1 MVLLGFLGQ
10 IFIQGF
16 ALPDEAPRATI
27 ERLTGID
34 INPSG
39 MMDDMPGMH
48 MAMPGH
54 MHHPQGTHDHDDGS
68 CPLCPL
74 LQIVAIL
81 LTTLPLFPGR
91 SFRWTA
97 LRAQPIQ
104 PRAPRLQSVHFHPP
118 ANHQS
123 CSEPHG
129 QTSPPVS
136 CTRQCIPLRLHPR
149 TRTESL

>member
-1 MVLLGFLGQ
+1 MSLAFRKKGRTRLLHCLPVLVVLLGFLGQ

-34 INPSG
+34 ISPSG

-81 LTTLPLFPGR
+81 LTALPLFPGR

-104 PRAPRLQSVHFHPP
+104 PRAPPIAERALPP
-118 ANHQS
+118 S
-123 CSEPHG
+123 RG
-129 QTSPPVS
+129 PP
-136 CTRQCIPLRLHPR
+136 TLF
-149 TRTESL
+149 